1 MDFTGYLAGFSEQF
15 QNVYKNTDLR
25 LLELEGIAPSYLNVQ
40 DMAERYCNE
49 RASDMSVDANA
60 NRNEGKTYC
69 GYLHE
74 VTSGW
79 LKLQG
84 YYDIH
89 KKMAHM
95 FGSDRA
101 DELISAVWKGD
112 LYIHDSTAIQAP
124 YCWACS
130 TSFLLSKGTPW
141 GQLHSLP
148 PRYRHSYID
157 QVKEVTIEVAQNIA
171 GAVALGDFFVNYAYF
186 VMQECMDIYN
196 PNDRK
201 KIENDFQSLVHTLN
215 KKLRP
220 SHQSP
225 FTNLS
230 IFDRPNLEYLFTG
243 MRYPD
248 GSEPNL
254 DLIWEIQ
261 KIFCNWFKQGDPV
274 SGFPY
279 RFPIVT
285 LNLRIDGQRN
295 ILDQEAFDYFST
307 INLEKAAFNIYI
319 SSGNKIASC
328 CRLVNDLDLA
338 GTDSFG
344 NGGVSL
350 GSHRVVSINVA
361 RIGHTSES
369 FDIAMDKLAYVL
381 NQARDMLIAHRSL
394 LQDGIDRG
402 FLHLFN
408 HDVMHMSRFFSTF
421 GINGIYEC
429 FNELA
434 IPIAS
439 TEGKKLVHQMLGFIK
454 DYAHQCSKETGN
466 MFNVEQVPAESL
478 AIKFAQKDKLLHD
491 MNYKIYANQFIPL
504 WVDADIVDRIQLDG
518 EFSRMLTGGGISH
531 LNIGERL
538 TSINQMKRLVEY
550 AVACGCEH
558 FAVNYNF
565 CKCVQGHVTV
575 AGPSKTCPMCA
586 APIVEQYTRIV
597 GYYTP
602 VSAWNKGRREE
613 HSLRVFSRPEKP
625 EQMTGAGQGLTDVLV
640 RPSNA
645 TSNTTAHTGSN

>member
-1 MDFTGYLAGFSEQF
+1 MDFSGYLAGFSAEF
-15 QNVYKNTDLR
+15 QKLYTSTELH

-40 DMAERYCNE
+40 DMAERYCKE
-49 RASDMSVDANA
+49 RSSDMSVDANA

-89 KKMAHM
+89 KKMSQM
-95 FGSDRA
+95 FGPDRA
-101 DELISAVWKGD
+101 DELLSAVWKGD

-124 YCWACS
+124 YCWSCS

-148 PRYRHSYID
+148 PRRRHSYID

-171 GAVALGDFFVNYAYF
+171 GAVAIGDLFVNYAYF
-186 VMQECMDIYN
+186 VKKEHLDIYN
-196 PNDRK
+196 PIDRK
-201 KIENDFQSLVHTLN
+201 EIENDFQSLVHTLN

-230 IFDRPNLEYLFTG
+230 IFDRPNLEYLFAD

-248 GSEPNL
+248 GSAPDR

-285 LNLRIDGQRN
+285 LNLRIDKNRT
-295 ILDQEAFDYFST
+295 ILDPEACDYFST

-344 NGGVSL
+344 NGGLSL
-350 GSHRVVSINVA
+350 GSHRVVSINLA
-361 RIGHTSES
+361 RIGHTSKC
-369 FDIAMDKLAYVL
+369 FDDAMQRLSYVL
-381 NQARDMLIAHRSL
+381 NQARDMLMAHRSL
-394 LQDGIDRG
+394 LQEGIDRG
-402 FLHLFN
+402 FLHLFKY
-408 HDVMHMSRFFSTF
+408 DIMHMSRFFSTF
-421 GINGIYEC
+421 GINGVYEC
-429 FNELA
+429 FNELGA
-434 IPIAS
+434 PITS
-439 TEGKKLVHQMLGFIK
+439 PDGKELAHVMLSFIK
-454 DYAHQCSKETGN
+454 DYAHQCSKETGF

-478 AIKFAQKDKLLHD
+478 AIKFAQKDALLHG
-491 MNYKIYANQFIPL
+491 MTYNIYTNQFIPL
-504 WVDADIVDRIQLDG
+504 CVDADIIDRVKLDG
-518 EFSRMLTGGGISH
+518 EFSVSLPA
-531 LNIGERL
+531 GEFL
-538 TSINQMKRLVEY
+538 I
-550 AVACGCEH
+550 
-558 FAVNYNF
+558 
-565 CKCVQGHVTV
+565 
-575 AGPSKTCPMCA
+575 
-586 APIVEQYTRIV
+586 
-597 GYYTP
+597 
-602 VSAWNKGRREE
+602 
-613 HSLRVFSRPEKP
+613 
-625 EQMTGAGQGLTDVLV
+625 
-640 RPSNA
+640 
-645 TSNTTAHTGSN
+645 

>member
-1 MDFTGYLAGFSEQF
+1 MDFSGYLAGFSADF
-15 QNVYKNTDLR
+15 QKLYFGTDAR

-40 DMAERYCNE
+40 EMAERYCNE
-49 RASDMSVDANA
+49 QSADMSVDANA

-74 VTSGW
+74 VSTGW

-84 YYDIH
+84 YYDIYRKISH
-89 KKMAHM
+89 LYSQEHA
-95 FGSDRA
+95 DR
-101 DELISAVWKGD
+101 LLSAVWQGD

-130 TSFLLSKGTPW
+130 TSFLLNIGTPW

-148 PRYRHSYID
+148 PNRRNSYID
-157 QVKEVTIEVAQNIA
+157 QVKELTIEVAQNIA
-171 GAVALGDFFVNYAYF
+171 GAVAIGDLFVNYAYF
-186 VMQECMDIYN
+186 VTKEGLDILN
-196 PNDRK
+196 PEDRK
-201 KIENDFQSLVHTLN
+201 RIENDFQSLVHTLN

-225 FTNLS
+225 FTNFS
-230 IFDRPNLEYLFTG
+230 IFDRPNLEYLFAD

-248 GSEPNL
+248 GSVPDLN
-254 DLIWEIQ
+254 LIWEIQ

-285 LNLRIDGQRN
+285 LNLRIGENRT
-295 ILDQEAFDYFST
+295 ILDPEAFDYFSA

-350 GSHRVVSINVA
+350 GSHRVVSINLA
-361 RIGHTSES
+361 RIGHTSSS
-369 FDIAMDKLAYVL
+369 FEEAMQRLTKVL
-381 NQARDMLIAHRSL
+381 DQARDMLIAHRSL
-394 LQDGIDRG
+394 LQDGINRG

-408 HDVMHMSRFFSTF
+408 HNIMHMSRFFSTF
-421 GINGIYEC
+421 GINGVYEC
-429 FNELA
+429 FNELGL
-434 IPIAS
+434 PI
-439 TEGKKLVHQMLGFIK
+439 TTPQGKKLAHRMLSFIK
-454 DYAHQCSKETGN
+454 DYAHVCSKETGY

-478 AIKFAQKDKLLHD
+478 AIKFAQKDALLHD
-491 MNYKIYANQFIPL
+491 MKYKIYANQFIPL
-504 WVDADIVDRIQLDG
+504 WVEADIVQRIELDG
-518 EFSRMLTGGGISH
+518 EFSRVLTGGGISH

-538 TSINQMKRLVEY
+538 TSVNQMRRLIEY
-550 AVACGCEH
+550 AISCGCEH

-565 CKCVQGHVTV
+565 CKCVHAHVSV
-575 AGPSKTCPMCA
+575 AGPSKTCPICA
-586 APIVEQYTRIV
+586 APIAEQYTRIV

-613 HSLRVFSRPEKP
+613 HSFRVFVKP
-625 EQMTGAGQGLTDVLV
+625 EQADQATGAGTGLPDALLPLSSAANCSSA
-640 RPSNA
+640 R
-645 TSNTTAHTGSN
+645 TGSN